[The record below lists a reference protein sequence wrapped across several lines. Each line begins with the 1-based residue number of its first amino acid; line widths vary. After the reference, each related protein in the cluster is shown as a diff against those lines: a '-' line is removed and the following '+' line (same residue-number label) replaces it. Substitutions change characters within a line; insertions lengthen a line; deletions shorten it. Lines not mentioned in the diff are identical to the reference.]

1 MAGGAEA
8 PRWPHIPVGQQEPAT
23 PPPPKRTAP
32 SLEAPSLT
40 NSHTAPSLEAP
51 FVNKPANF
59 SVSCSPGARHAPR
72 LRGVVCP
79 CSLLSCV
86 RRGALP
92 AASEESWQNMPSQQD
107 PPVCRASSFPPPD
120 AGAVRGAGV
129 VRFWVLLPGARRR
142 APPCRSRISVYC
154 VFPGKPCPRGPGESA
169 LSNNLGLAQVLNFVG
184 W

>member
-107 PPVCRASSFPPPD
+107 P
-120 AGAVRGAGV
+120 GV
-129 VRFWVLLPGARRR
+129 PRLVVPAPRCGCGARCGSCSVLGAAARSQEAGPTLPLSDLGVLCLSRKTLPSRARR
-142 APPCRSRISVYC
+142 KRA
-154 VFPGKPCPRGPGESA
+154 
-169 LSNNLGLAQVLNFVG
+169 
-184 W
+184 